1 MTESSAKIPGIDQL
15 IKDLEHPNPYV
26 QTEAFLAL
34 ARHWPD
40 QSLPKLFELLDQENV
55 TLRRASVR
63 AIGVF
68 GEPSLIPLA
77 LKFQQ
82 SVDPTVRASCIKA
95 FVQVASNYQG
105 IKFPEEAINALKQA
119 LTDESPVVALAA
131 VMALGQVGR
140 QALSLL
146 KDVCKGDNP
155 ALAVAGVNALV
166 EIKDPNVKGYL
177 QDLLQNSQI
186 DSYVKETIESALSRA
201 DLLQA

>member
-1 MTESSAKIPGIDQL
+1 
-15 IKDLEHPNPYV
+15 
-26 QTEAFLAL
+26 
-34 ARHWPD
+34 
-40 QSLPKLFELLDQENV
+40 
-55 TLRRASVR
+55 
-63 AIGVF
+63 
-68 GEPSLIPLA
+68 
-77 LKFQQ
+77 
-82 SVDPTVRASCIKA
+82 
-95 FVQVASNYQG
+95 
-105 IKFPEEAINALKQA
+105 
-119 LTDESPVVALAA
+119 VVALAA

-155 ALAVAGVNALV
+155 ALAVAGVNAIV